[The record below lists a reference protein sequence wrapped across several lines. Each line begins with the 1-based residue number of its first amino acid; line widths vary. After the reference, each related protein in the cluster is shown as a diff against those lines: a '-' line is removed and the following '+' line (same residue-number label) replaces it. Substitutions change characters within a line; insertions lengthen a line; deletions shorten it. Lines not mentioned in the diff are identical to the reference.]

1 MTPTIRS
8 PTRAEPPPEGG
19 RFGAREIRYL
29 EHLPRSLF
37 TPFLRYK
44 SKLIKAKC
52 NFTMY
57 SNNNI
62 YDMCT
67 NQVVT
72 DPALNAFELQCAKAA
87 VAEDAAAGAGQPCS
101 NDCSGC
107 TYCGFAD
114 QRFGNAIRVDFLV
127 ALCIVLNLWDW
138 STFEVVVFLVK
149 ACTEEWRCR
158 FAMHPDVQAYTG
170 PAVALMSHSWSNSF
184 GDLIAGAAQGAPF
197 NRYIWICALANR
209 QWPGNAADIDFRSM
223 VRRCKAVIVAN
234 PIPAGPISE
243 KVLTDFDE
251 LEEYMASPPGKAA
264 LRRLTTSRIW
274 CICRAVCRH
283 AVQET
288 VDFPLPPSRSQH
300 HGNTLS

>member
-1 MTPTIRS
+1 
-8 PTRAEPPPEGG
+8 
-19 RFGAREIRYL
+19 
-29 EHLPRSLF
+29 
-37 TPFLRYK
+37 
-44 SKLIKAKC
+44 
-52 NFTMY
+52 MY

-67 NQVVT
+67 KEAVT
-72 DPALNAFELQCAKAA
+72 DSALNAFELQCAEVAI
-87 VAEDAAAGAGQPCS
+87 AEDAAAGAGLPCS
-101 NDCSGC
+101 NDCGC
-107 TYCGFAD
+107 KYCGFAN

-138 STFEVVVFLVK
+138 STFAVVVFLVK

-184 GDLIAGAAQGAPF
+184 GDLVAAAAQGAPF

-209 QWPGNAADIDFRSM
+209 QWPGNAADIDFSSM

-243 KVLTDFDE
+243 KSMLSLKE
-251 LEEYMASPPGKAA
+251 REEFMASSEGKSA
-264 LRRLTTSRIW
+264 LKRLTTSRIW
-274 CICRAVCRH
+274 CIVELFAAMQLKRPLIFRCLHRDSSSTVTRA
-283 AVQET
+283 
-288 VDFPLPPSRSQH
+288 P
-300 HGNTLS
+300 NTNPNSNLYPQSSTLTPAPTL